1 MCVFI
6 SVGQTPRTGIS
17 GFYGKYVFKKKLP
30 NSHISRVAIALYDAS
45 SNASLYSYW
54 FLLLSDV
61 LIVTTRVCVLWYH
74 IVVYS
79 AIASWHLRWTSFHMF
94 IRHLRILLCKYPYTS
109 FAHFK
114 IDLLFLFNYKIL
126 HTDIYQIWLAHIF
139 SQPVAYLF
147 IFLMMFLKATII

>member
-79 AIASWHLRWTSFHMF
+79 AIASWHGELLFVCLFDICVSFFVSIHIHLLLIFKLIYCSYSIIRFCTQTF
-94 IRHLRILLCKYPYTS
+94 IRY
-109 FAHFK
+109 
-114 IDLLFLFNYKIL
+114 DL
-126 HTDIYQIWLAHIF
+126 HIF
-139 SQPVAYLF
+139 SPSPWL
-147 IFLMMFLKATII
+147 IFSFS